1 MPPLPW
7 KSFWSFYSFMLAV
20 LIASQIGLGIYMTG
34 LEFFHPWYHA
44 APRIH
49 KSIGLTIAS
58 MVLLRLI
65 FRLRSGIPTF
75 REFIASLR
83 YNVYGVKHLL
93 LYGLL
98 LTAATA
104 GFGFATSTGDPVPFF
119 GLFDIPAPF
128 ILGKE
133 AGEILDTIHVTL
145 AMSLVI
151 LIALHSIEKMRL
163 LLHRRKTRGIR

>member
-20 LIASQIGLGIYMTG
+20 LIVCQLVLGIYMTG
-34 LEFFHPWYHA
+34 LNFFHPWYHA
-44 APRIH
+44 APRLH

-75 REFIASLR
+75 REFIVSLR

-104 GFGFATSTGDPVPFF
+104 GFSFATSTGDPVPFF
-119 GLFDIPAPF
+119 GLF
-128 ILGKE
+128 E
-133 AGEILDTIHVTL
+133 
-145 AMSLVI
+145 S
-151 LIALHSIEKMRL
+151 RL
-163 LLHRRKTRGIR
+163 LLSLGKRPGSSLIPFIWSWHWPLSSSLRFTASRRCVCCFIAVKPEV

>member
-7 KSFWSFYSFMLAV
+7 KSFWNFYSFMLAV
-20 LIASQIGLGIYMTG
+20 LIVGQLGLGIYMTG
-34 LEFFHPWYHA
+34 LNFFHPWYLA
-44 APRIH
+44 APRLH
-49 KSIGLTIAS
+49 KGIGLTIAA

-119 GLFDIPAPF
+119 SLLDIPAPF
-128 ILGKE
+128 VVGKQ

-145 AMSLVI
+145 AMALVI

-163 LLHRRKTRGIR
+163 LLHRRKVRGIR